1 MEIKICTSNEIE
13 ELAILANE
21 IWHEYFIQIISN
33 EQIDYMVDMFQSKNA
48 LVKAM
53 EDGYIYFLA
62 YENNTLIGYCGIHPE
77 EEKVFLSKLY
87 LHKDYRGRGLSS
99 FLLKEAINYGK
110 QNSKKAM
117 YLTCNKNND
126 NSLGVYYA
134 KGFYKIDD
142 VKTDIG
148 NGFIMDDYVLQL
160 DINV

>member
-1 MEIKICTSNEIE
+1 MEVKKCTNQEIE

-33 EQIDYMVDMFQSKNA
+33 EQIDYMVDMFQSKEA
-48 LVKAM
+48 LLKAIE

-62 YENNTLIGYCGIHPE
+62 YEDNRLIGYCGIRPE
-77 EEKVFLSKLY
+77 EDKIFLSKLY
-87 LHKDYRGRGLSS
+87 LQIDYRGRGLASY
-99 FLLKEAINYGK
+99 LLKEAIHYAK
-110 QNSKKAM
+110 KNSKKAI

-126 NSLGVYYA
+126 NSLGMYYA

-148 NGFIMDDYVLQL
+148 NGFVMDDYILQL
-160 DINV
+160 DV